1 MQIED
6 LALSFLKG
14 IGLRT
19 ANTLLEFFGSAHAS
33 RVQRGRTQT
42 QRMRQPGKT
51 PFLRSAPIRERA
63 ATNPAKRHTGNLPE

>member
-19 ANTLLEFFGSAHAS
+19 ANTLLEFFGSAAAFFNA
-33 RVQRGRTQT
+33 
-42 QRMRQPGKT
+42 T
-51 PFLRSAPIRERA
+51 PQDMSQKFF
-63 ATNPAKRHTGNLPE
+63 N